1 MIQGTFGDDGELF
14 FEIELITNEGLAL
27 PIDALLDTG
36 FSEWLVINKQDLA
49 GLGFTYVY
57 KRVMQMAQGESS
69 FDIYVGKV
77 QIDQQEFEIP
87 ICVGEEVTDILLGR
101 QWLKTRRLVVDMSK
115 GILTL
120 GTEPFK

>member
-77 QIDQQEFEIP
+77 QIEQQEFEIP
-87 ICVGEEVTDILLGR
+87 ICVGEEVTEILLGR

>member
-14 FEIELITNEGLAL
+14 FEIELITNQGLAL

-49 GLGFTYVY
+49 GLGFTYVH

-87 ICVGEEVTDILLGR
+87 ICVGEEVTEILLGR